1 MAVPER
7 NCSDT
12 QSDVVDLTGL
22 LFVYLVHR
30 PIGWPNAVPASSRSP
45 AGNANKITV
54 IRIFDN
60 YLITGLLFL
69 FAFFSQYENKDS
81 NQRHCI
87 VGNSSNLLFLFFPS
101 VLLIL
106 RRKSRL

>member
-69 FAFFSQYENKDS
+69 FAFFFFEQITFPFFV
-81 NQRHCI
+81 RLA
-87 VGNSSNLLFLFFPS
+87 GTLSSAHD
-101 VLLIL
+101 
-106 RRKSRL
+106 

>member
-54 IRIFDN
+54 I
-60 YLITGLLFL
+60 
-69 FAFFSQYENKDS
+69 
-81 NQRHCI
+81 
-87 VGNSSNLLFLFFPS
+87 
-101 VLLIL
+101 
-106 RRKSRL
+106 